1 MLDGIQP
8 LALAAKANSEDM
20 PNFYQAMNSNDAEEY
35 YQAME
40 QEFQLLNDKFQ
51 AWEIVP
57 CLEAKSQGKNI
68 LGTTWALSGSAI
80 PMDACEG

>member
-1 MLDGIQP
+1 
-8 LALAAKANSEDM
+8 
-20 PNFYQAMNSNDAEEY
+20 
-35 YQAME
+35 ME